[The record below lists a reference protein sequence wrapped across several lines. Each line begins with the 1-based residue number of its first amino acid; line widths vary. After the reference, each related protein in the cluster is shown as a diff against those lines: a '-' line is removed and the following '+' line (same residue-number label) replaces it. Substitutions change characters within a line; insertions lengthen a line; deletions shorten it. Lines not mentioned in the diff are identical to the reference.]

1 MKKDTELSTQV
12 EDLIDEKDMV
22 AVSFEPDVGFV
33 EKSKFVPSQDAVQQ
47 IKENAFV
54 QKGEFKSVD
63 TTKAEIGPIKL
74 EDKGSVVAP
83 KTDQEL
89 LTDYQYIRTNLYTI
103 TERSVEA
110 LNNLVQI
117 ADQSQHPRAYEVVAL
132 MVNAIA
138 SAQKDLMNIHRE
150 KAKIDG
156 IVSKNSPE
164 VINNNLFVG
173 NTAQLDEI
181 IKSMTKKKTDE

>member
-12 EDLIDEKDMV
+12 EDLIDEKDMCSV
-22 AVSFEPDVGFV
+22 QFQSGVGFV
-33 EKSKFVPSQDAVQQ
+33 KTSNFVPGEDAVQQ
-47 IKENAFV
+47 IKDTAFV
-54 QKGEFKSVD
+54 QKGEFKPVD
-63 TTKAEIGPIKL
+63 TTKTDIGQIEL
-74 EDKGSVVAP
+74 ADKDVVVAP

-138 SAQKDLMNIHRE
+138 SAQKDLMTIHRE
-150 KAKIDG
+150 KAKIEG
-156 IVSKNSPE
+156 IVNKNSPE
-164 VINNNLFVG
+164 VVNNNLFVG

-181 IKSMTKKKTDE
+181 IKSMSKKKTNE